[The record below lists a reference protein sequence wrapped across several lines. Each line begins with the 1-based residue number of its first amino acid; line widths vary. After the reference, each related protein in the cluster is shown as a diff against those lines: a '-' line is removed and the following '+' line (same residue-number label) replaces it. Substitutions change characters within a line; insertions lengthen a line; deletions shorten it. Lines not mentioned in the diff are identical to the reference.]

1 MFLGLWNEVISE
13 HIWNLGVVRTVKSR
27 KLLGAWMGE
36 SLLENGHSED
46 RMDHIQN
53 VLTELVYEN
62 MK

>member
-1 MFLGLWNEVISE
+1 MY
-13 HIWNLGVVRTVKSR
+13 LGVVRTVKSR
-27 KLLGAWMGE
+27 ELLGAWMGK

-53 VLTELVYEN
+53 VFIELVYEN